1 MFTIVTLKQV
11 CTSFVKI
18 LNMSSAALKIPI
30 QKSWSMARNFHLYS
44 APQEILIHVIM
55 GEYLAE
61 DIVIFAMD

>member
-1 MFTIVTLKQV
+1 
-11 CTSFVKI
+11 
-18 LNMSSAALKIPI
+18 MSSAALKIPI